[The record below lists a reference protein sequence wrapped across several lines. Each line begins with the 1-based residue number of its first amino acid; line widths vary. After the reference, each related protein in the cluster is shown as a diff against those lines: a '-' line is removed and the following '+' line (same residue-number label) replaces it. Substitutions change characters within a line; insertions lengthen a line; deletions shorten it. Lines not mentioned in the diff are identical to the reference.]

1 MAALRLEDF
10 LPSYPDYI
18 PDEDRLFTVYGDTVY
33 GDTDFYEI
41 IQRKKEFNELTL
53 DKEVERVPP
62 GQKGFLLKHQQFIR
76 RFMSGYTPY
85 DSILLWH
92 DVGTGKTGSAIAVAE
107 GMKGFNNSFQKSLL
121 IARSSI
127 FIRNFKNELAY
138 TMTKGE
144 YLPPE
149 RALGYTDLEKTRR
162 INRLINSYYEMD
174 TFQVFANKVRDYSE
188 ERIQK
193 EYSNRVIIIDEVHNL
208 RSKKDGGGVETYQS
222 IYRFLHTVK
231 NCKIIL
237 LSATPIKDTV
247 GEFASIMNL
256 ILPLDQQLPTEDKFT
271 SIFFKDDQLV
281 RQDELY
287 QIIKGRISYLRQSP
301 STLTVYQA
309 GQSVPG
315 ISYPIVMLK
324 MKPEQGLLY
333 GKAFALDSTNVPIIL
348 SEEEEDQKQDDQV
361 DDDQENRPSGFYK
374 RSRQASL
381 FAIKYEDK
389 ELYGANLTRSKI
401 QSKLKEWLTPN
412 PLDKS
417 LESKL
422 KQLQKYSAKYHYI
435 IDLILKNPRQ
445 KFFIYC
451 EYISGSG
458 SNVLKELLEL
468 FGFTRSVGQSIES
481 QTKSL
486 RYASVEG
493 SIQESAI
500 ENILKVFNADDNMY
514 GEHVQVMIGSS
525 VIGEGRTLKAIRHL
539 VIVSPHWN
547 FTNIDQAIGRGIRYR
562 SHTMLPEEDQ
572 TITIHRLA
580 VDDLSRP
587 EQSTSIDVKMYQ
599 EAQRKDYYVKQI
611 EELARNTA
619 VDCFFY
625 KPRNMYP
632 AVLDGSRDCLY
643 KECNYKCSVETDG
656 EDIID
661 TYNLFYTQKEYMD
674 ILDAIQQQFKS
685 GPSFSYTF
693 DELMMNPRLNRYR
706 QIVLMRCLFS
716 IIYQYEPIIN
726 PLGFVSYLKEKN
738 NEFFLSYDMLSQSD
752 TSYLYDTRLGQKYPA
767 ENYTFS
773 DYLTHYQVDNLT
785 EIMTKMNQNIT
796 EGNAYVAERIFNSLD
811 DTIRKSI
818 IRKVIERRDAEP
830 EQPPKPVETYIMKK
844 ESLPKKEEQ
853 KKDERK
859 VEVEKG
865 EEKKEEDPIQKII
878 NFRKRVEAMARKFK
892 NPKMI
897 YGIRI
902 KFKDFAISSFDQI
915 GTLNQ
920 SGRVWSTL
928 LKDTLQDYFDIVIPA
943 SRRKG
948 DTYRPSGSNEYI
960 PLPSGNKKSFGL
972 AIENELK
979 AMDLFI
985 DEDDHDIM
993 KTCYDDNVEI
1003 PAEQCLRIVYDG
1015 LNRGLQLSKIKK
1027 ELIPKV
1033 KDGSVKKKKPVAVI
1047 SDEPEVAEP
1056 EVEAK
1061 VEVQVEPEIE
1071 EEEVQVPVSTKSSKA
1086 ASKSS
1091 KAAAP
1096 KASKEKKA
1104 SKSGKM
1110 VGKKPS
1116 RK

>member
-18 PDEDRLFTVYGDTVY
+18 PDHDRLFTVY

-62 GQKGFLLKHQQFIR
+62 NQKGFLLKHQQFIR

-107 GMKGFNNSFQKSLL
+107 GMKNFNNSFQKSLL

-149 RALGYTDLEKTRR
+149 RALGYTDLEMTRR
-162 INRLINSYYEMD
+162 VNRLINSYYEMD
-174 TFQVFANKVRDYSE
+174 TFQVFANKVRDYSD

-256 ILPLDQQLPTEDKFT
+256 ILPLDQQLPTEDKFA
-271 SIFFKDDQLV
+271 SIFFKDDRLV
-281 RQDELY
+281 GQDELY
-287 QIIKGRISYLRQSP
+287 PIIKGRISYLRQSP

-315 ISYPIVMLK
+315 ISYPIVMLD
-324 MKPEQGLLY
+324 MKPEQRSIY
-333 GKAFALDSTNVPIIL
+333 ERAYSQDSASVPLIL
-348 SEEEEDQKQDDQV
+348 EEEDEDQKQDENV
-361 DDDQENRPSGFYK
+361 DDDQESRPSGFYK

-381 FAIKYEDK
+381 FAIRDQKTD
-389 ELYGANLTRSKI
+389 LYGPTLTKGKV
-401 QSKLKEWLTPN
+401 QTKLQEWITPN
-412 PLDKS
+412 PSDKS
-417 LESKL
+417 MESKL
-422 KQLQKYSAKYHYI
+422 RELEKYSAKYHYI
-435 IDLILKNPRQ
+435 LDLILKNPGQ

-458 SNVLKELLEL
+458 SNVLKELLEK
-468 FGFTRSVGQSIES
+468 FNFTRSYGQAIES

-486 RYASVEG
+486 RYASIEG
-493 SIQESAI
+493 TIQESAI
-500 ENILKVFNADDNMY
+500 ENILKVFNADNNMY

-562 SHTMLPEEDQ
+562 SHSMLPVEYQ

-580 VDDLSRP
+580 VDDRSSP
-587 EQSTSIDVKMYQ
+587 QQSTSIDVKMYQ
-599 EAQRKDYYVKQI
+599 EAQKKDYYVKQI

-632 AVLDGSRDCLY
+632 EEMDNSRECLY
-643 KECNYKCSVETDG
+643 TECNYKCSVETDR

-661 TYNLFYTQKEYMD
+661 TYNLFYTQKEYSD
-674 ILDAIQQQFKS
+674 ILDAIQGQFKS

-693 DELMMNPRLNRYR
+693 DELVSNPRLNRYS

-716 IIYQYEPIIN
+716 IIYQYEPIVN
-726 PLGFVSYLKEKN
+726 PLGFISYLKEKD
-738 NEFFLSYDMLSQSD
+738 NEFFLSYDMLSHSD
-752 TSYLYDTRLGQKYPA
+752 TSYLYDTRLGQKYPS

-773 DYLTHYQVDNLT
+773 DYLTNYQVDNLQ
-785 EIMTKMNQNIT
+785 EILTKMNQNIISKNT
-796 EGNAYVAERIFNSLD
+796 YNAERTFNSLD
-811 DTIRKSI
+811 EPIRKSI
-818 IRKVIERRDAEP
+818 IRKISERSQNEDYEP
-830 EQPPKPVETYIMKK
+830 SPVETYMVQK
-844 ESLPKKEEQ
+844 EPAKEKEEEQ
-853 KKDERK
+853 DSVKAIIAFRNHVAEVAKRLKKPNL
-859 VEVEKG
+859 V
-865 EEKKEEDPIQKII
+865 
-878 NFRKRVEAMARKFK
+878 
-892 NPKMI
+892 
-897 YGIRI
+897 YGILL
-902 KFKDFAISSFDQI
+902 KGKEFAISSANMI
-915 GTLNQ
+915 STLNQ
-920 SGRVWSTL
+920 SGRVWKTLPTTTL
-928 LKDTLQDYFDIVIPA
+928 LEYFHLLIPP
-943 SRRKG
+943 SRRAG
-948 DTYRPSGSNEYI
+948 ETYKPNGSEEYI
-960 PLPSGNKKSFGL
+960 PLPSDKKASLGI
-972 AIENELK
+972 AIERELRYF
-979 AMDLFI
+979 DLFI
-985 DEDDHDIM
+985 EEDSHEIL
-993 KTCYDDNVEI
+993 KTCYDENIEI
-1003 PAEQCLRIVYDG
+1003 SPEKCLRLVFDE
-1015 LNRGLQLSKIKK
+1015 LNQGKKLATIKK
-1027 ELIPKV
+1027 TLPKA
-1033 KDGSVKKKKPVAVI
+1033 KDWGLRPKKKVEEAEADEKKEEAPVSKPIVA
-1047 SDEPEVAEP
+1047 
-1056 EVEAK
+1056 AK
-1061 VEVQVEPEIE
+1061 PAASKKASMSILEED
-1071 EEEVQVPVSTKSSKA
+1071 EEEVVI
-1086 ASKSS
+1086 ASKPAVSS
-1091 KAAAP
+1091 GVGKKEAP
-1096 KASKEKKA
+1096 KVQKASKAVA
-1104 SKSGKM
+1104 SPKPK
-1110 VGKKPS
+1110 GKK
-1116 RK
+1116 